1 MPSVSDAAK
10 KLENLERLLRE
21 MRSVVITYSGGLDS
35 GFLLAVA
42 TRVLGERAVAVTAV
56 SPTLPAS
63 EREQAERT
71 ARRIGVRHLLETS
84 RELENPRYAEN
95 RPDRCYHCKSEL
107 FRLAEERRAE
117 LGFAHLAD
125 GATAD
130 DLGDYRPG
138 LQAASEAGVRHP
150 LIEAELGKAEIR
162 QLAREMKLEFWDKPA
177 SACLASRI
185 PYGTPV
191 TAERLLRIEKME
203 AALKGM
209 GLRQVRVRLHG
220 DAARIEVARD
230 EMQTAFEMREGI
242 VQAARKAG
250 LAFVALD
257 LEGYR
262 TGSLNET
269 LQT

>member
-1 MPSVSDAAK
+1 MPSVSDTRK
-10 KLENLERLLRE
+10 KLHDLEGLLQE
-21 MRSVVITYSGGLDS
+21 MGSVVITYSGGLDS

-42 TRVLGERAVAVTAV
+42 SRVLGEGAVAVTAV

-63 EREQAERT
+63 EREQAEQI
-71 ARRIGVRHLLETS
+71 ARRLGVRHLLETS
-84 RELENPRYAEN
+84 RELDNPRYSEN

-117 LGFAHLAD
+117 LGFVHLAD
-125 GATAD
+125 GATPD

-162 QLAREMKLEFWDKPA
+162 QLARKMNLEFWDKSA

-185 PYGTPV
+185 PYGTPI

-203 AALKGM
+203 AALKEM
-209 GLRQVRVRLHG
+209 GLRQLRVRLHG

-230 EMQTAFEMREGI
+230 EIQRAFEMREGI
-242 VQAARKAG
+242 VHAAREAG
-250 LAFVALD
+250 VAFVALD

-262 TGSLNET
+262 TGSLNEA
-269 LQT
+269 LQR